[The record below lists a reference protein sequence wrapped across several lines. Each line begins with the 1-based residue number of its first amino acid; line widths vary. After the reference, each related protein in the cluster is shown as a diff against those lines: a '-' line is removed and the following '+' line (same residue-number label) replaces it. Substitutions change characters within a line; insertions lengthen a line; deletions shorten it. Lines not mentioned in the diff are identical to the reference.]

1 MKDRLGKS
9 WFINL
14 PPRNPTQTIYTRFLR
29 GPEAEI
35 KTMFSESKADWKNRS
50 RNALRT
56 IYTDLFMEEQKGGNN
71 AI

>member
-1 MKDRLGKS
+1 MKDRLGKA

-35 KTMFSESKADWKNRS
+35 KTSYTWSKKNFDDLMD
-50 RNALRT
+50 NALKT
-56 IYTDLFMEEQKGGNN
+56 VWTDLFLDERG
-71 AI
+71 

>member
-1 MKDRLGKS
+1 MKDRLGVA

-35 KTMFSESKADWKNRS
+35 KTMFGAKKSEWRDRQK
-50 RNALRT
+50 NALRT
-56 IYTDLFMEEQKGGNN
+56 HYTDLFMEEQKGGQD